1 MNPIHRRSFLKCGL
15 AGAGLLTGFSSRV
28 GYVQAAECGA
38 TVDQVAL
45 GNTGIHLSRFAMGT
59 GTRGWEQVSDQTK
72 LGQQKFD
79 ALMRH
84 GYDRGINFWDMADIY
99 GSHPY
104 AAKVLRSYPREKLVL
119 LSKLWPEPLNWK
131 PENDPKKD
139 FDRIRLEI
147 GTDYLDIVL
156 LHGQNTPNWPEEKKA
171 WMEVLSAEKEKGNI
185 RALGCSCHSS
195 EGLRAAAKS
204 PWVEVVLAQIN
215 HKGGEEY
222 RMGGPVEEVTGIL
235 KELRAAGKAILGMK
249 LYGCGTLV
257 EPDQREASLNYVL
270 KNNLVDAATIGFLR
284 EAEID
289 EHIVRT
295 GRILSS

>member
-1 MNPIHRRSFLKCGL
+1 MNPMHRRSFLKCGL
-15 AGAGLLTGFSSRV
+15 AGAGLLTGFSSTER
-28 GYVQAAECGA
+28 YSEAAESGA
-38 TVDQVAL
+38 TVDQIPL
-45 GNTGIHLSRFAMGT
+45 GNTGIQLSRFAMGT
-59 GTRGWEQVSDQTK
+59 GTRGWEQYSDQTK

-79 ALMRH
+79 GLMRH

-99 GSHPY
+99 GSHQY

-119 LSKLWPEPLNWK
+119 LSKLWPEPLKWK
-131 PENDPKKD
+131 PENDPQKD

-156 LHGQNTPNWPEEKKA
+156 LHGQNSPNWPEEKKQ
-171 WMEVLSAEKEKGNI
+171 WMDFLSAEKEKGNI
-185 RALGCSCHSS
+185 RALGCSCHST
-195 EGLRAAAKS
+195 EGLKAAAKS

-215 HKGGEEY
+215 HKGGQEY
-222 RMGGPVEEVTGIL
+222 RMGGPVEEVTAVL

-270 KNNLVDAATIGFLR
+270 KNNLVDAATMGFLS